1 MIENLLNVFT
11 LSMLFMVLGNIIIER
26 SGIINLSIDG
36 VVTLAIA
43 ISYVLMQRFEPIL
56 SVFIVVLLIVAIA
69 FIISLFIN
77 ILHSSHILTGLS
89 MNIALYGLSATIGVA
104 LSIERTIK
112 QVIIPQSYVI
122 ILALIVTFMVWI
134 LLYKTKIG
142 TLIRACGFNPR
153 ASEFLGIKVWKVRT
167 IALAIGYTLIALG
180 SYIYIVAYRGA
191 WIPYSGMGNG
201 FLALALA
208 IASSWHPILA
218 LLITIL
224 FVYFYTS
231 IYILQLIYG
240 MPAAIVNMLPFTVS
254 IAIVTIIQIT
264 PIKKKLTIPRAL
276 GEVYFKEER
285 AT

>member
-1 MIENLLNVFT
+1 
-11 LSMLFMVLGNIIIER
+11 
-26 SGIINLSIDG
+26 
-36 VVTLAIA
+36 
-43 ISYVLMQRFEPIL
+43 
-56 SVFIVVLLIVAIA
+56 
-69 FIISLFIN
+69 
-77 ILHSSHILTGLS
+77 
-89 MNIALYGLSATIGVA
+89 
-104 LSIERTIK
+104 
-112 QVIIPQSYVI
+112 VI

-142 TLIRACGFNPR
+142 TFIRACGFNPR
-153 ASEFLGIKVWKVRT
+153 ASEFLGIKVWKVRM
-167 IALAIGYTLIALG
+167 IALVIGYTLIALG

-191 WIPYSGMGNG
+191 WLPYSGMGNG

-208 IASSWHPILA
+208 MASSWHPILA

>member
-11 LSMLFMVLGNIIIER
+11 LSMLFMVLGNIVIER
-26 SGIINLSIDG
+26 SGIINLTIDG

-77 ILHSSHILTGLS
+77 VLHASHILTGLS

-142 TLIRACGFNPR
+142 TFIRACGFNPR

-191 WIPYSGMGNG
+191 WLPYSGMGNG

-208 IASSWHPILA
+208 MASSWHPILA